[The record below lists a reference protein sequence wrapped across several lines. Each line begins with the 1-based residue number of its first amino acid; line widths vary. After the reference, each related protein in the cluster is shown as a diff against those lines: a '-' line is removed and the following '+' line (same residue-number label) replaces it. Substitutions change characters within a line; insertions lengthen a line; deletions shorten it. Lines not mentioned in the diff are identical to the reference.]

1 MSGHSHWA
9 GIKQKKA
16 ITDAKRAGIFTKIAQ
31 VITVAAKEGSGNP
44 ETNFKLR
51 LAMDQAQEA
60 NMSKDNVERAI
71 GRGTGEL
78 KGEAEIQEVVYEA
91 YGQGNVAMLIK
102 ITTDNKNRTVGE
114 IKNILI
120 KAGGK
125 MVPAG
130 SVSFLFKQM
139 GGIEIEAEK
148 EKFSDLELQAIDAG
162 AEDINYNEPILTI
175 YTKPEDLQ
183 KVKESLEKQGIV
195 IGNAGLVFVPFQKVT
210 IDEHTRSSY
219 EKLLEKLD
227 EHQDVQE
234 IFDNL

>member
-16 ITDAKRAGIFTKIAQ
+16 ITDAKRSGIFTKIAQ
-31 VITVAAKEGSGNP
+31 VITVAAKEGGGNP

-51 LAMDQAQEA
+51 LAMDQAQTA
-60 NMSKDNVERAI
+60 NMPKDNVERAI
-71 GRGTGEL
+71 KRGTGEL
-78 KGEAEIQEVVYEA
+78 KGEAEIQEVVYGA
-91 YGQGNVAMLIK
+91 YSSGNVAMLIK
-102 ITTDNKNRTVGE
+102 TTTDNKNRTVGE

-130 SVSFLFKQM
+130 SVSFLFKQV
-139 GGIEIEAEK
+139 GSIAIEVK
-148 EKFSDLELQAIDAG
+148 EQNVSDLELKAIDAG
-162 AEDINYNEPILTI
+162 AEDVICADGTVIV
-175 YTKPEDLQ
+175 YTKSEDLQ
-183 KVKESLEKQGIV
+183 KVKENLEQRGIA
-195 IGNAGLVFVPFQKVT
+195 IINAGLVFVPFQKIT

-227 EHQDVQE
+227 EHSDVQE

>member
-31 VITVAAKEGSGNP
+31 IITIAAREGGGNP

-51 LAMDQAQEA
+51 LAVDQAQAA
-60 NMSKDNVERAI
+60 NMPKDNIERAI
-71 GRGTGEL
+71 KRGTGEL
-78 KGEAEIQEVVYEA
+78 KDAAEIQEVVYEA
-91 YGQGNVAMLIK
+91 YGPGNVAMLIK
-102 ITTDNKNRTVGE
+102 TTTDSKNRTVGE
-114 IKNILI
+114 IKNILT
-120 KAGGK
+120 KSGGK

-130 SVSFLFKQM
+130 SVSFLFKQV
-139 GGIEIEAEK
+139 GSIEVEAKK

-162 AEDINYNEPILTI
+162 AEDIIYSDNILTI

-183 KVKESLEKQGIV
+183 KVKENLETQGVI
-195 IGNAGLVFVPFQKVT
+195 IGNAGLSFVPLQKIP
-210 IDEHTRSSY
+210 IDEHTRASY

>member
-16 ITDAKRAGIFTKIAQ
+16 ITDAKRASIFTKIAQ
-31 VITVAAKEGSGNP
+31 VITIAAKEDGGNP

-51 LAMDQAQEA
+51 LAIDQAQAA
-60 NMSKDNVERAI
+60 NMPKDNVERAI
-71 GRGTGEL
+71 KRGTGEL

-91 YGQGNVAMLIK
+91 YGPGNVAMLIK
-102 ITTDNKNRTVGE
+102 TTTDNKNRTIGE
-114 IKNILI
+114 IKNILT

-130 SVSFLFKQM
+130 SVGFLFRQM
-139 GGIEIEAEK
+139 GSIEVEVEK
-148 EKFSDLELQAIDAG
+148 EKFLDLELKAIDAG
-162 AEDINYNEPILTI
+162 AEDISYQESVLTI

-183 KVKESLEKQGIV
+183 KVKENLERWGIV
-195 IGNAGLVFVPFQKVT
+195 VSSAGLVFTAFQKIA
-210 IDEHTRSSY
+210 IDEQSRSGY

-227 EHQDVQE
+227 EHSDVQD

>member
-16 ITDAKRAGIFTKIAQ
+16 VTDAKRANIFTKIAQ
-31 VITVAAKEGSGNP
+31 VITVAAREGGGNP

-51 LAMDQAQEA
+51 LAMDQAQAA
-60 NMSKDNVERAI
+60 NMPKDNVDRAI
-71 GRGTGEL
+71 KRGTGEL

-91 YGQGNVAMLIK
+91 YGSGNVAMLIK
-102 ITTDNKNRTVGE
+102 VTTDNKNRTIGE
-114 IKNILI
+114 IKNILT

-125 MVPAG
+125 LVPAG
-130 SVSFLFKQM
+130 SVSFLFGHM
-139 GGIEIEAEK
+139 GSIEVEVGK
-148 EKFSDLELQAIDAG
+148 ESFSDLELQAIDAG
-162 AEDINYNEPILTI
+162 AEDISYTDPILTI

-183 KVKESLEKQGIV
+183 KVKENLEQQGIV
-195 IGNAGLVFVPFQKVT
+195 IGSAGLVFAPLQKIT
-210 IDEHTRSSY
+210 IDEHARSSY
-219 EKLLEKLD
+219 EKLLEKFD

>member
-31 VITVAAKEGSGNP
+31 VITVAAKEGGGNP

-51 LAMDQAQEA
+51 LAMDQAQEV
-60 NMSKDNVERAI
+60 NMPKDNVERAI
-71 GRGTGEL
+71 KRGTGEL

-91 YGQGNVAMLIK
+91 YGPGNVAMLIK
-102 ITTDNKNRTVGE
+102 TTTDNKNRTVGE
-114 IKNILI
+114 IKNILT

-130 SVSFLFKQM
+130 SVGFLFKQV
-139 GGIEIEAEK
+139 GSIAIKAK
-148 EKFSDLELQAIDAG
+148 EEDVSDLELEAIDAG
-162 AEDINYNEPILTI
+162 AEDVICADGAVIV
-175 YTKPEDLQ
+175 YTKSEDLQ
-183 KVKESLEKQGIV
+183 KVKENLEQRGIA
-195 IGNAGLVFVPFQKVT
+195 ISNAGLVFVPFQKIT
-210 IDEHTRSSY
+210 IDENTRSGY

-227 EHQDVQE
+227 EHPDVQE

>member
-31 VITVAAKEGSGNP
+31 VITIAAKEAGANP

-51 LAMDQAQEA
+51 LAMDQAQAA
-60 NMSKDNVERAI
+60 NMPKDNVERAI
-71 GRGTGEL
+71 KRGAGEL

-91 YGQGNVAMLIK
+91 YGPGNVAMLIK
-102 ITTDNKNRTVGE
+102 TTTDNKNRTIGE
-114 IKNILI
+114 IKNILT

-125 MVPAG
+125 MVPVG
-130 SVSFLFKQM
+130 SVGFLFRQM
-139 GGIEIEAEK
+139 GSIEVEIEK
-148 EKFSDLELQAIDAG
+148 EKFLDLELKAIDAG
-162 AEDINYNEPILTI
+162 AEDISYNEPVLTI
-175 YTKPEDLQ
+175 YTKSEDLQ
-183 KVKESLEKQGIV
+183 KVKENLEKRGIAIV
-195 IGNAGLVFVPFQKVT
+195 NAGLVFVPFQKIT
-210 IDEHTRSSY
+210 INEQSRTSY